1 MKITA
6 RDRLKLLAGASALI
20 LSSCGGGSG
29 SSTPVSVSPP
39 PSPPPP
45 PPPPPPPTSQAPAE
59 GLLRNKYNNNFVIGA
74 ALKSFQLGETDLSGN
89 LAKSQFN
96 SLTPE
101 FELKPDIIAP
111 SEGVFNFDAADTLV
125 DWAIAQGMQ
134 VRGHALLWHEATPA
148 YFLQGNR
155 DQIRARLENYITTV
169 VDHFKDRIQVWD
181 VVNEVVS
188 VDLFNGNN
196 GVGPD
201 RRTNWFDAVGNA
213 DYLDWAFLAAR
224 AADPNAQLFLND
236 YETENPQK
244 RAWLLEIVQ
253 RLIDRGVPIDGIGHQ
268 FHLQLDT
275 VASLAL
281 EAIDDVDNQFWGL
294 VNHIT
299 EMDVNFYNNPGS
311 CWETQTNC
319 EADLGPTAPT
329 DRLATQAQLLRDL
342 FDGFEARSTVESV
355 TMWGVVD
362 SDSWLNDVPIER
374 FNYPLLFD
382 RDGNPKPAF
391 LAITDDNYE
400 IPT

>member
-1 MKITA
+1 
-6 RDRLKLLAGASALI
+6 
-20 LSSCGGGSG
+20 
-29 SSTPVSVSPP
+29 V
-39 PSPPPP
+39 
-45 PPPPPPPTSQAPAE
+45 
-59 GLLRNKYNNNFVIGA
+59 
-74 ALKSFQLGETDLSGN
+74 ALKSFQLGDTDLSGN
-89 LAKSQFN
+89 LTKSQFN

-111 SEGVFNFDAADTLV
+111 TEGVFNFEAADTLV

-148 YFLQGNR
+148 YFLQGDR
-155 DQIRARLENYITTV
+155 DQIRARLENYVTTV

-188 VDLFNGNN
+188 VDLFNGDN
-196 GVGPD
+196 GIGPD
-201 RRTNWFDAVGNA
+201 RRSNWFDAVGNA
-213 DYLDWAFLAAR
+213 DYLDWAFTAAR
-224 AADPNAQLFLND
+224 AADPNALLFIND

-253 RLIDRGVPIDGIGHQ
+253 RLVDRGVPIDGIGHQ

-275 VASLAL
+275 VADLAL
-281 EAIDDVDNQFWGL
+281 EAIDDVDNQFLGL
-294 VNHIT
+294 INHIT

-319 EADLGPTAPT
+319 EADLGPVAPT
-329 DRLATQAQLLRDL
+329 DRLATQAQLMRDL
-342 FDGFEARSTVESV
+342 FNGFVSRSSVESV

-362 SDSWLNDVPIER
+362 SDSWLNVVPVER
-374 FNYPLLFD
+374 FNYPLLLD